1 MAEREPRMELV
12 REHDLLPPKRFPG
25 DHRGDPGFRRDAAAE
40 ARFHALLDSAEA
52 LFGIP
57 VLDPAALR
65 RTVRANPRL
74 RWVHTMAAGGGS
86 AVRAATLTRD
96 ELDRVAFTT
105 SAGVHARPL
114 AEFSLLGLLAGAKNL
129 PRLQAAQARA
139 EWEGRWF
146 MGQLAHLSVLVVG
159 LGGVG
164 REVARLLAA
173 FGCRVV
179 GTSRRPGVRVEGVDE
194 TVSPTDLGAAAARVD
209 GIVVALPGT
218 LATEGLVGAEVLAGV
233 RPGTTLVNVGRGTVV
248 DEPALVAALRDGRI
262 GYAALDVTA
271 REPLPA
277 DTPLWT
283 MPNVLLSPHTAALD
297 TEEDR
302 RIARL
307 FAENAGLLVEGRPLR
322 NRVDTVEFY

>member
-57 VLDPAALR
+57 DLDPAALR

-139 EWEGRWF
+139 EWEGRRF
-146 MGQLAHLSVLVVG
+146 MGQLAHRSVLVVG

-179 GTSRRPGVRVEGVDE
+179 GTSRRPGVRVEGS
-194 TVSPTDLGAAAARVD
+194 TRPSHPPTWA
-209 GIVVALPGT
+209 P
-218 LATEGLVGAEVLAGV
+218 
-233 RPGTTLVNVGRGTVV
+233 RPRGSTGSSSRC
-248 DEPALVAALRDGRI
+248 P
-262 GYAALDVTA
+262 
-271 REPLPA
+271 
-277 DTPLWT
+277 
-283 MPNVLLSPHTAALD
+283 
-297 TEEDR
+297 
-302 RIARL
+302 ARL
-307 FAENAGLLVEGRPLR
+307 RQRAWSGQRCWPGSGPGPRWSTWAGAPSSTSPPWSRRCGTGGSATPPSR
-322 NRVDTVEFY
+322 